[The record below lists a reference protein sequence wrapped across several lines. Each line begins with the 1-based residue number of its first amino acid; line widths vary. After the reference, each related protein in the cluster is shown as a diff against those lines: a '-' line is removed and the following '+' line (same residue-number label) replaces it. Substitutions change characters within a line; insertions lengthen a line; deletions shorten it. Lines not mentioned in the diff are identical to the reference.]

1 MPERT
6 DSVEELVSPDIRQT
20 IPSWKWYTSLRSTH
34 GSSWARATRL
44 DYSDYDEDRRS
55 KRSKRK
61 GGKRRGVKWAPLT
74 VVPWMRP
81 AFPDAV
87 KKPKTAQKRLRTAV
101 AKPPKLPKTP
111 SPRRPRTVK
120 EQLCCV
126 SDGARDVVR
135 VTVDDVTTPGSP
147 SSVTSPRALGD
158 AASPRH
164 LEFPALDA
172 SPEYR
177 GASASTA
184 SVPRTASDVGS
195 PLSPRRFQPQHD
207 AFASPRPPPLAPTP
221 PPKRDEDKFAVY
233 AKTWPP
239 KRAAYYKSKKL
250 RNPFG
255 HDANKFSNR
264 SSILCAGN
272 VTVSEYASVTT
283 NGKNRMTLKTVGK
296 NSFPEDFRHLDPN
309 APAY

>member
-1 MPERT
+1 MRDWWHPYGDYDGLLNWRGAVTLGHLDTAPSEGAWAHVVSDAPARALGLLPPEEPRMPERT

-135 VTVDDVTTPGSP
+135 VTVDGRRVGIDEPWPGGYDWDELVRWRVLERPERRRHAYVSF
-147 SSVTSPRALGD
+147 D
-158 AASPRH
+158 ASIDF
-164 LEFPALDA
+164 LDEALD
-172 SPEYR
+172 
-177 GASASTA
+177 
-184 SVPRTASDVGS
+184 VD
-195 PLSPRRFQPQHD
+195 
-207 AFASPRPPPLAPTP
+207 
-221 PPKRDEDKFAVY
+221 
-233 AKTWPP
+233 
-239 KRAAYYKSKKL
+239 
-250 RNPFG
+250 
-255 HDANKFSNR
+255 
-264 SSILCAGN
+264 
-272 VTVSEYASVTT
+272 
-283 NGKNRMTLKTVGK
+283 
-296 NSFPEDFRHLDPN
+296 
-309 APAY
+309 